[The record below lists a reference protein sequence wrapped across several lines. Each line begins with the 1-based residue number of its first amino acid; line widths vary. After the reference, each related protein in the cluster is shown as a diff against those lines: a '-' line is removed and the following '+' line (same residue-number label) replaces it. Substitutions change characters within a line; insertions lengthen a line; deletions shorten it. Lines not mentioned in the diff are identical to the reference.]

1 MGFNMKFGY
10 DGHKKEE
17 SKKAVVTSAVA
28 EGQGTGVAGKDGKE
42 VVRANEKSVV
52 GTAATEKNRQRDAF
66 ITAPFDVD
74 KKPGVELI
82 GDYQARWNVHG
93 GSDKPVA
100 TVTATTHVGDAAKNM
115 LDQKEHGFEQRLC
128 LGFDAR
134 IGDNTNVTVLGSAS
148 GMSGVDTKHDVSD
161 SRGLNH
167 QRLENMDVTQ
177 HANKWDFSIGRLTEA
192 MGVTGYWF
200 GKEYDGGRAVWTS
213 GKNQIR
219 LGYGDFS
226 SSTGVNDSAYTHA
239 IRQTFYRA
247 PTTGEFLGTN
257 FGMASLP
264 AELRVLAPVEG
275 AGNTI

>member
-1 MGFNMKFGY
+1 
-10 DGHKKEE
+10 
-17 SKKAVVTSAVA
+17 
-28 EGQGTGVAGKDGKE
+28 
-42 VVRANEKSVV
+42 
-52 GTAATEKNRQRDAF
+52 
-66 ITAPFDVD
+66 
-74 KKPGVELI
+74 
-82 GDYQARWNVHG
+82 
-93 GSDKPVA
+93 
-100 TVTATTHVGDAAKNM
+100 
-115 LDQKEHGFEQRLC
+115 
-128 LGFDAR
+128 
-134 IGDNTNVTVLGSAS
+134 
-148 GMSGVDTKHDVSD
+148 MSGVDTKHDVSD

-247 PTTGEFLGTN
+247 PTAGEFLGTN